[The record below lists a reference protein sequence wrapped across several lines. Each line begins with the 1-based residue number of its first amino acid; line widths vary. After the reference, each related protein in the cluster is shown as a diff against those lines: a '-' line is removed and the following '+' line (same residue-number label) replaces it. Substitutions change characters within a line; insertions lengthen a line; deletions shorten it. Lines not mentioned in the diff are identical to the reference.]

1 MRLPTSSACVNGIVS
16 VVNRFFIIFTLQSL
30 DKLRNLMT
38 KSTGQL
44 IMYLQ
49 QKSIINM
56 WKKLAK
62 LSIQYHLQPRRQQ
75 WFQLQEKYDQVQDYE
90 HFTKKTLMHVLM
102 TIL

>member
-56 WKKLAK
+56 WKKLANYPF
-62 LSIQYHLQPRRQQ
+62 SIICNPG
-75 WFQLQEKYDQVQDYE
+75 DSSGSSC
-90 HFTKKTLMHVLM
+90 KKSMIRFRITNTSLKRH
-102 TIL
+102 